1 MKEFDTILKENDI
14 VAKNDYWAYPNNMK
28 LYQYS
33 SKKVGIK
40 IHLSATVPTTRHPTI
55 CIPTRTQR

>member
-40 IHLSATVPTTRHPTI
+40 YIYPLRF
-55 CIPTRTQR
+55 